1 MLLTINGDYMSL
13 RSLKIPGTRLG
24 LGTFVSNDI
33 DGKRK
38 IVYFGK
44 ITAVTTDYDLL
55 FTQGQTRMATIEAV
69 MLSYSAFD
77 ALASGSIVWGNS
89 TLTNGTV
96 TLRMKPKTAA
106 GNTCE
111 LAGAVHYWMVGSPD
125 PNRIVV

>member
-1 MLLTINGDYMSL
+1 MFNGDYMSL
-13 RSLKIPGTRLG
+13 RSLKIPGAQLG

-38 IVYFGK
+38 LVYFGN
-44 ITAVTTDYDLL
+44 IAAVSADYDLA
-55 FTQGQTRMATIEAV
+55 FTQGQTRMATIESV
-69 MLSYSAFD
+69 VLSYSAFD
-77 ALASGSIVWGNS
+77 ALASGSIVWANS

-106 GNTCE
+106 GNTAK